1 MLKKTIFALV
11 LLSMKAAP
19 AAIISETVGQVADHV
34 VTSREVQISSV
45 VENVLFPG
53 KNKSVSIVE
62 INPGLPE
69 FQAAL
74 TNVLLEA
81 VVSLEA
87 ENFNVTTLSD
97 SDLLAATTKVERAV
111 AGKKYWT
118 KLEVS
123 QAELRKFTQRKLNAK
138 NFLKF
143 KTNSM
148 SGIITDQEALA
159 YYEKNRVKFGG
170 TSFATFKDNIKSFLA
185 QQQLEDG
192 LRSWFEVIKRKYKVR
207 NFLAGE

>member
-1 MLKKTIFALV
+1 MFTV
-11 LLSMKAAP
+11 QTVQAAV
-19 AAIISETVGQVADHV
+19 ISETVGQVADHV

-45 VENVLFPG
+45 IESVLFPG
-53 KNKSVSIVE
+53 KNKTTQILEV
-62 INPGLPE
+62 NPGLPE
-69 FQAAL
+69 FQGAL
-74 TNVLLEA
+74 TNVLLET

-87 ENFNVTTLSD
+87 ENFNVTTLTEA
-97 SDLLAATTKVERAV
+97 DLNTAIAKVERAV
-111 AGKKYWT
+111 SGKKYWT

-123 QAELRKFTQRKLNAK
+123 EAELRKFTQRKLSSK
-138 NFLKF
+138 DFLKF

-148 SGIITDQEALA
+148 AGIITDQEALA

-170 TSFATFKDNIKSFLA
+170 TSFESFKENIKSFLA

>member
-1 MLKKTIFALV
+1 MKKFILFLTALT
-11 LLSMKAAP
+11 LHTAQAAV
-19 AAIISETVGQVADHV
+19 ISETVGQVADHV

-45 VENVLFPG
+45 VESVLFPG
-53 KNKSVSIVE
+53 KNKSVQIAE

-69 FQAAL
+69 FRAAL

-87 ENFNVTTLSD
+87 ANFNVTTLTEA
-97 SDLLAATTKVERAV
+97 DLNSAIAKVERAV
-111 AGKKYWT
+111 TGKKYWT

-123 QAELRKFTQRKLNAK
+123 EAELRKFTQRKLSSK
-138 NFLKF
+138 DFLKF

-170 TSFATFKDNIKSFLA
+170 TSFEAFKENIKSFLA

>member
-1 MLKKTIFALV
+1 MLKKTI
-11 LLSMKAAP
+11 LLFSLFLTQIVQ

-45 VENVLFPG
+45 IESVLFPG
-53 KNKSVSIVE
+53 KDKTVQITE
-62 INPGLPE
+62 LNPGHPE
-69 FQAAL
+69 FRAAL
-74 TNVLLEA
+74 TNVLLET

-87 ENFNVTTLSD
+87 ENFNVTTLTEAD
-97 SDLLAATTKVERAV
+97 LAAAVAKIERAV
-111 AGKKYWT
+111 AGKKAWT

-123 QAELRKFTQRKLNAK
+123 EAELRKFTQRKISSK
-138 NFLKF
+138 DFLKF

-170 TSFATFKDNIKSFLA
+170 TSFESFKDNIKSFLA
-185 QQQLEDG
+185 QQQLEEG